1 MQEVELAQGSA
12 VTNGADRIVFDN
24 YKYGPVVAA
33 VAVAPL
39 LEQKQTTSKV
49 CTLLDKYKQI
59 YALFLQL

>member
-1 MQEVELAQGSA
+1 MQEVELAQGRA

-24 YKYGPVVAA
+24 YKYGAVV

-39 LEQKQTTSKV
+39 LERKQTTSKV

-59 YALFLQL
+59 CALFLQL